1 MGRFILRRIALAL
14 VTLWLLSV
22 IVFVATEVMP
32 GDVARSIL
40 GPTAAPETVEAL
52 NEELG
57 TDQPVLVRYGDWVAG
72 IFQGR
77 PGRVVRLPSSRERDD
92 RTGARGTPP
101 SSPSSPSCSSF
112 RSGSWAAS
120 PRRCTRD
127 GQPTG

>member
-22 IVFVATEVMP
+22 IVFVACEVMP

-57 TDQPVLVRYGDWVAG
+57 TGRPVLVRYGDWVAG
-72 IFQGR
+72 
-77 PGRVVRLPSSRERDD
+77 SSRVTRASRTPSGD
-92 RTGARGTPP
+92 R
-101 SSPSSPSCSSF
+101 S
-112 RSGSWAAS
+112 
-120 PRRCTRD
+120 TR
-127 GQPTG
+127 